1 MGLPRRRDRQGD
13 TPAQQAERQA
23 ADPWCQVRGGWRRM
37 AAISYKGDDE
47 LIDGVAAISAKAV
60 TIKPERDRL
69 IHCNLSEDL
78 VIRIRR
84 GEVVEIL
91 EIVRRPKSRT
101 SLYFTTLA
109 AWRAFSTIR
118 FSALASS

>member
-1 MGLPRRRDRQGD
+1 MMEEALVGVPLGH
-13 TPAQQAERQA
+13 
-23 ADPWCQVRGGWRRM
+23 
-37 AAISYKGDDE
+37 DE

-91 EIVRRPKSRT
+91 EIGSAPQIEDLGHISNITVELFHHFGR
-101 SLYFTTLA
+101 LA
-109 AWRAFSTIR
+109 R
-118 FSALASS
+118 FFDNPL

>member
-1 MGLPRRRDRQGD
+1 
-13 TPAQQAERQA
+13 
-23 ADPWCQVRGGWRRM
+23 M

-91 EIVRRPKSRT
+91 EIGSAPQIED
-101 SLYFTTLA
+101 LA
-109 AWRAFSTIR
+109 CHISNITVELFHHFGR
-118 FSALASS
+118 LARVFDNPL

>member
-1 MGLPRRRDRQGD
+1 
-13 TPAQQAERQA
+13 
-23 ADPWCQVRGGWRRM
+23 M
-37 AAISYKGDDE
+37 AAISYKGHDE

-91 EIVRRPKSRT
+91 EIGSAPQIEDLGHISNITVELFHHFGR
-101 SLYFTTLA
+101 LA
-109 AWRAFSTIR
+109 LFRQ
-118 FSALASS
+118 SALALSPHPDRFKVILQQLYGQRGVSGL

>member
-1 MGLPRRRDRQGD
+1 
-13 TPAQQAERQA
+13 
-23 ADPWCQVRGGWRRM
+23 M

-91 EIVRRPKSRT
+91 EIGSAPQIED
-101 SLYFTTLA
+101 LA
-109 AWRAFSTIR
+109 LFHHFGRLAR
-118 FSALASS
+118 FFDNPL